1 MLRIRL
7 NRVGKKHQ
15 STYRVV
21 VLPQRSKPRGGK
33 VNEDLGWWNPH
44 TGAHQISGE
53 RATYWIKNGAQPS
66 DTVHNLL
73 VRAGIVKTAKIPVHK
88 KKKEGKKK

>member
-7 NRVGKKHQ
+7 NRVGKRHQ

-44 TGAHQISGE
+44 TGKHGLSGE
-53 RATYWIKNGAQPS
+53 RVSHWLKNGAQPS
-66 DTVHNLL
+66 ETVHNLL
-73 VRAGIVKTAKIPVHK
+73 VRAGLVQGKKVAVHK

>member
-1 MLRIRL
+1 MQRIRL
-7 NRVGKKHQ
+7 NRIGKRHQ

-33 VNEDLGWWNPH
+33 VNEDLGWLNPH
-44 TGAHQISGE
+44 TGQHSLSE
-53 RATYWIKNGAQPS
+53 DRVVYWLKNGAQPS
-66 DTVHNLL
+66 ETVHNLF
-73 VRAGIVKTAKIPVHK
+73 VRAGLIKGEKVAVHA

>member
-15 STYRVV
+15 ATYRVV

-44 TGAHQISGE
+44 TGTHALSEDRAQYWLHQ
-53 RATYWIKNGAQPS
+53 GAKPS
-66 DTVHNLL
+66 DTVYNLF
-73 VRAGIVKTAKIPVHK
+73 VHAGIVRGAKRPVHNT
-88 KKKEGKKK
+88 KKEGKKK

>member
-44 TGAHQISGE
+44 TNTHGLQKE
-53 RATYWIKNGAQPS
+53 RVEYWMKNGAQPS
-66 DTVHNLL
+66 DTVHNLF
-73 VRAGIVKTAKIPVHK
+73 VKAGLLKEKKITVHK